1 MHIPIRV
8 DYGVRALVDLAQH
21 GEGGPVRSADVA
33 RRKAIPEPYLVQL
46 LHTLGKGGMVRSQRG
61 PQGGHSLAIDPAD
74 IRLSMVTEC
83 LEGADTVV
91 RCLEDTASCIHVSC
105 CAQRDVWRAVQ
116 EAIHD
121 ILDSTSIA
129 DLVKRTVEIEAGRS
143 APMEVGIGQQSRG

>member
-8 DYGVRALVDLAQH
+8 DYGVRALVDLAEH
-21 GEGGPVRSADVA
+21 GGEGAVRSADVA

-46 LHTLGKGGMVRSQRG
+46 LLTLRKGGLVRSQRG

-74 IRLSMVTEC
+74 IRLSMVMQC
-83 LEGADTVV
+83 LEGAEAVV
-91 RCLEDTASCIHVSC
+91 RCLEDAASCIHVNC

-116 EAIHD
+116 EAIYG

-129 DLVKRTVEIEAGRS
+129 DLVKRTAEIQAGHS
-143 APMEVGIGQQSRG
+143 APLEMASGRQSRG

>member
-8 DYGVRALVDLAQH
+8 DYGVRALVDLA
-21 GEGGPVRSADVA
+21 EYGGDGAVRSADVA

-46 LHTLGKGGMVRSQRG
+46 LHTLRKGGLVRSQRG

-74 IRLSMVTEC
+74 IRLSMVMEC
-83 LEGADTVV
+83 LEGAEAVV
-91 RCLEDTASCIHVSC
+91 RCLEDAASCIHVSC

-116 EAIHD
+116 EAIYG

-129 DLVKRTVEIEAGRS
+129 DLVRRTAEIQAGRS
-143 APMEVGIGQQSRG
+143 APLEMATGRQSRG

>member
-21 GEGGPVRSADVA
+21 GEGGPVRAADVA

-46 LHTLGKGGMVRSQRG
+46 LHALNKSGMVRSQRG
-61 PQGGHSLAIDPAD
+61 PQGGHSLAVDASE
-74 IRLSMVTEC
+74 IRLSMVMDC
-83 LEGADTVV
+83 LESSDSMVM
-91 RCLEDTASCIHVSC
+91 CLDDPLSCIHVPA

-116 EAIHD
+116 EAIHQ

-129 DLVKRTVEIEAGRS
+129 DLVERTRAIETGRVKPV
-143 APMEVGIGQQSRG
+143 AVR

>member
-8 DYGVRALVDLAQH
+8 DYGVRALVDLAEH
-21 GEGGPVRSADVA
+21 GGDGAVRSADVA

-46 LHTLGKGGMVRSQRG
+46 LHTLRKGGLVRSQRG

-74 IRLSMVTEC
+74 IRLSMVMEC
-83 LEGADTVV
+83 LEGAEAVV
-91 RCLEDTASCIHVSC
+91 RCLEDAASCIHVSC

-116 EAIHD
+116 EAIYG

-129 DLVKRTVEIEAGRS
+129 DLVKRTAEIQAGRP
-143 APMEVGIGQQSRG
+143 APLEMAAGRQSRG